1 MYTYIYVC
9 MHTLAYI
16 CSHTYMNYTHV
27 HIHIGHNRYMY
38 IFLPIQ
44 EKCNV
49 SLHCTQGGICLG
61 VCMQCICTY
70 IHVCALCV
78 RTLILQHIRFEWRV
92 YTYNTMWYVY
102 TYNIRTHK
110 FYYMYLHTTKR
121 FSATLA
127 ILCMHTPHLHKQTLT
142 LLYTSVYINT
152 CTLHK
157 YSHILSHVYIY
168 IYTCANTCAY
178 QYA

>member
-1 MYTYIYVC
+1 

-44 EKCNV
+44 KKCNV

-78 RTLILQHIRFEWRV
+78 RTLILQQHVLSGVYIHIIQCGMYIHVILEHISSIICI
-92 YTYNTMWYVY
+92 YTPRKGFPRHWLFYVC
-102 TYNIRTHK
+102 THHICTNK
-110 FYYMYLHTTKR
+110 
-121 FSATLA
+121 
-127 ILCMHTPHLHKQTLT
+127 HLLSCTH
-142 LLYTSVYINT
+142 LYT
-152 CTLHK
+152 
-157 YSHILSHVYIY
+157 
-168 IYTCANTCAY
+168 
-178 QYA
+178 